1 EAVPPLDTPQRS
13 GRPGE
18 AVPPLDTP
26 DPAGRPGEA
35 GPPLDTPDPAGRPGE
50 AGPPLDTPDP
60 AGRPGEAGPPLDTPQ
75 LKRPTV
81 LGMLLG
87 SGPRF
92 ARDAMGPVLLF
103 YAGWKLSGLTAG
115 ILAATTL
122 AVVIFVSERRRSR
135 SGLGAS
141 IGLVVALTQATAGL
155 ATGSAVAYF
164 APGIIVNALYGLAF
178 MVSVAVG
185 RPLAGVFAQ
194 ETYPFPPAVK
204 ASPTF
209 RRIFSRVSLAW
220 GTYLLLRS
228 GLRLLVLSWRDVD
241 LFVLVNIATGIPFTM
256 ALTAWS
262 IWYGVRGF
270 RRSAEWGWA
279 LRLGLVA
286 MLLLGAVRPAH
297 ADQAAEIVAD
307 ADRYRR
313 PADSFVWKITI
324 TSQEAKKTPSVDG
337 FEVFV
342 KGGGRV
348 FVKFVAP
355 PRSVG
360 RSLLA
365 LGRDLWIYLPDAGK
379 PVRIP
384 LSQRLVG
391 QVANGDIARADYA
404 GDYDATLVSDDE
416 VDRVACHVLDLKAKS
431 KDVTYS
437 AIKYWVSKDGRRPLK
452 AEFYAGTGTLL
463 KTGVF
468 DSFQTVAGHLLA
480 TRLTLTDAIRK
491 DRRSVLDYGEVTI
504 RELPDKY
511 FDKNYMKTL
520 D

>member
-1 EAVPPLDTPQRS
+1 MSNQMGRPEMAPQTPQRS

-18 AVPPLDTP
+18 AVAPLDTP
-26 DPAGRPGEA
+26 PRPSVV
-35 GPPLDTPDPAGRPGE
+35 R
-50 AGPPLDTPDP
+50 
-60 AGRPGEAGPPLDTPQ
+60 
-75 LKRPTV
+75 
-81 LGMLLG
+81 MLLG

-115 ILAATTL
+115 ILVATAM
-122 AVVIFVSERRRSR
+122 AVVIFIWERRRSR
-135 SGLGAS
+135 SGLAAS
-141 IGLVVALTQATAGL
+141 IGLVVALTQAAAGL

-178 MVSVAVG
+178 MVSVALG

-194 ETYPFPPAVK
+194 DTYPFPPAVR
-204 ASPTF
+204 ASVTF
-209 RRIFSRVSLAW
+209 RRVFSRVSLAW

-241 LFVLVNIATGIPFTM
+241 LFVIVNIATGIPFTA

-279 LRLGLVA
+279 LRLGPVA
-286 MLLLGAVRPAH
+286 MLLLGIVQPVR
-297 ADQAAEIVAD
+297 ADQAADIVAD

-342 KGGGRV
+342 KSGGRV
-348 FVKFVAP
+348 FVKFIAP
-355 PRSVG
+355 PRTVG

-391 QVANGDIARADYA
+391 QVANGDIARTDYA
-404 GDYDATLVSDDE
+404 GDYTATLLGEEAVGD
-416 VDRVACHVLDLKAKS
+416 VRCHVLDLKAKTR
-431 KDVTYS
+431 DVTYA
-437 AIKYWVSKDGRRPLK
+437 AIKYWVAVRGRLPVK

-463 KTGVF
+463 KTGTF
-468 DSFQTVAGHLLA
+468 DSFREIGGHPIA
-480 TRLTLTDAIRK
+480 TRM
-491 DRRSVLDYGEVTI
+491 DRTSVMDYGEVTV
-504 RELPDKY
+504 RDLPDKY
-511 FDKNYMKTL
+511 FDKNYMKSL

>member
-1 EAVPPLDTPQRS
+1 MSSDMGGPDMAPQIVQAMGATPPSDSPGQRS

-18 AVPPLDTP
+18 AVAPLEIP
-26 DPAGRPGEA
+26 RASVVR
-35 GPPLDTPDPAGRPGE
+35 L
-50 AGPPLDTPDP
+50 
-60 AGRPGEAGPPLDTPQ
+60 
-75 LKRPTV
+75 
-81 LGMLLG
+81 LLG

-92 ARDAMGPVLLF
+92 ARDALGPVLVF
-103 YAGWKLSGLTAG
+103 YAGFKLLGLTAAIAG
-115 ILAATTL
+115 ATTL
-122 AVVIFVSERRRSR
+122 AAAIFVWERRHARA
-135 SGLGAS
+135 GLGAALGFT
-141 IGLVVALTQATAGL
+141 IALTQAAAGL
-155 ATGSAVAYF
+155 ATGSAIAYF
-164 APGIIVNALYGLAF
+164 VPGVVANSLYGIAF
-178 MVSVAVG
+178 IVSVVIG

-194 ETYPFPPAVK
+194 ETYPFPPAMK
-204 ASPTF
+204 ASATF
-209 RRIFSRVSLAW
+209 RRVFSRVSLAW
-220 GTYLLLRS
+220 GGYLLLRS
-228 GLRLLVLSWRDVD
+228 ALRLVTLSWRDVD
-241 LFVLVNIATGIPFTM
+241 LIVAVNILTGVPFTA
-256 ALTAWS
+256 ALTTWS

-270 RRSAEWGWA
+270 RRSDEWRSA
-279 LRLGLVA
+279 LTLGLIV
-286 MLLLGAVRPAH
+286 MLLLGAAAPAR
-297 ADQAAEIVAD
+297 ADQAADIVAD

-324 TSQEAKKTPSVDG
+324 TSQEAKKAASVDG
-337 FEVFV
+337 FEVFA
-342 KGGGRV
+342 KTGGRV

-404 GDYDATLVSDDE
+404 GDYDATLLADE
-416 VDRVACHVLDLKAKS
+416 AVDGVGCHVLDLKAKT

-437 AIKYWVSKDGRRPLK
+437 AIKYWVAKDGRRPVK

-468 DSFQTVAGHLLA
+468 DNFKDVAGHTLA

-491 DRRSVLDYGEVTI
+491 DKRSVLDYGDVTI
-504 RELPDKY
+504 RDLPDKY
-511 FDKNYMKTL
+511 FDMNYMKTL